1 MPEGHTIHRLA
12 RDHQKWFGGE
22 MVTVTSPQGRFS
34 EEAKRISGKSLT
46 SVDAHGKH
54 LFYQFGRQSYLHI
67 HLGLYGKFRL
77 FKTPMPEPKGAVRV
91 RLVGDAH
98 GFDLNGPNQC
108 ELVTAKEVL
117 DIRNRLGIDPLR
129 KDSDPELLW
138 QKIQRSKKPIGSVLI
153 DQSMVAGV
161 GNIYRAE
168 ILFLLHIHP
177 ARSAKDLSRVEF
189 DELWS
194 LTQRLLEIGVRYNRI
209 ITVTK
214 DQAGKPLTRLYNQER
229 LLVYKKDYCPECA
242 NPIMKIDLAAR
253 TIYFCARCQER

>member
-1 MPEGHTIHRLA
+1 MPEGHTIHRMA
-12 RDHQKWFGGE
+12 RDHQKWVGGQKVE
-22 MVTVTSPQGRFS
+22 VTSPQGRFS
-34 EEAKRISGKSLT
+34 EEAKRISGKFLT
-46 SVDAHGKH
+46 SIDAHGKH
-54 LFYQFGRQSYLHI
+54 LFYQFGKQSHLHI

-77 FKTPMPEPKGAVRV
+77 FKTPMPEPKGEVRV
-91 RLVGDAH
+91 RLVGETH

-108 ELVTAKEVL
+108 ELITAKEVL
-117 DIRNRLGIDPLR
+117 EIRNRLGIDPLR
-129 KDSDPELLW
+129 KESDPELLW

-177 ARSAKDLSRVEF
+177 ARSAKDLSRTEF

-214 DQAGKPLTRLYNQER
+214 DQAGKPLAGLTNQER
-229 LLVYKKDYCPECA
+229 LHIYKKDYCPECA
-242 NPIMKIDLAAR
+242 NPIAETEMAAR
-253 TIYFCARCQER
+253 TIYYCAKCQKQ